1 MIKLKLTEQENKTQ
15 VFRGDVGS
23 PQKPLT

>member
-1 MIKLKLTEQENKTQ
+1 MVKLTEQKRIKAK